1 MKKKWVILSIA
12 VLALLLASLAVL
24 MIVRANAPKKV
35 WYADS
40 VDYVI
45 ERGLMEGDG
54 VRGFNPAGRLTRERL
69 AVVLWRLCGQP
80 APPDPEEIFF
90 DFDPGKPSSWAKDAI
105 YWALGYYI
113 VMPIMVEFNPN
124 LPPGGIMWYF
134 DGQSTATREQFVEAL
149 FRFARYS
156 GVASSK
162 RTEFDFLEENVWD
175 SWAVEAIQWC
185 AEEGLL
191 EIYSE
196 GDTLLPS
203 PQKRVT
209 RAEVAVII
217 ARFCE
222 IYDAAAAQP

>member
-1 MKKKWVILSIA
+1 MKKKWVIPGIL

-40 VDYVI
+40 VDYVMS
-45 ERGLMEGDG
+45 RGLMEEDGTGDFDPEG
-54 VRGFNPAGRLTRERL
+54 LLTRERL

-80 APPDPEEIFF
+80 TPPDPEEIFRLF
-90 DFDPGKPSSWAKDAI
+90 DYGEPSSWAKDAT
-105 YWALGYYI
+105 YWALGYSI
-113 VMPIMVEFNPN
+113 IMPIMHEYNPN
-124 LPPGGIMWYF
+124 EPPGGILGF
-134 DGQSTATREQFVEAL
+134 FEGQSAATREQLVEAL

-162 RTEFDFLEENVWD
+162 RAEFDFSDRLFS
-175 SWAVEAIQWC
+175 SWAAETTQWC

-203 PQKRVT
+203 PQKEVT
-209 RAEVAVII
+209 RAEAAVII

-222 IYDAAAAQP
+222 IYDAAVAQP

>member
-1 MKKKWVILSIA
+1 MKKKWVIPSIA

-45 ERGLMEGDG
+45 ERGLMEEDGTGD
-54 VRGFNPAGRLTRERL
+54 FNPEGLLTRERL

-80 APPDPEEIFF
+80 APPAPDEMPPFF
-90 DFDPGKPSSWAKDAI
+90 VGEPSSWALEATQWAMGKYIIDAI
-105 YWALGYYI
+105 WFEYD
-113 VMPIMVEFNPN
+113 PN
-124 LPPGGIMWYF
+124 LPPGGIF
-134 DGQSTATREQFVEAL
+134 GTFEGQSAATRVQLVEAL

-162 RTEFDFLEENVWD
+162 RAEFGNLEANLWGTWV
-175 SWAVEAIQWC
+175 AEAILWC

-203 PQKRVT
+203 PQKEVT
-209 RAEVAVII
+209 RAEAAVII

-222 IYDAAAAQP
+222 IYDATVTQP